1 MICSRRSLV
10 PVTRFSPEASVLLI
24 VSPFVKLSFHFVLP
38 INAFLLSKCK
48 PTLPIGASYS
58 RFSDFH
64 YVSFV
69 NQIRKLLSFVLFLSH
84 HDAVSTETK
93 RKINISVI

>member
-1 MICSRRSLV
+1 M
-10 PVTRFSPEASVLLI
+10 
-24 VSPFVKLSFHFVLP
+24 
-38 INAFLLSKCK
+38 
-48 PTLPIGASYS
+48 PIGASYS
-58 RFSDFH
+58 RFTDFH

-93 RKINISVI
+93 RKINIAVI

>member
-1 MICSRRSLV
+1 
-10 PVTRFSPEASVLLI
+10 
-24 VSPFVKLSFHFVLP
+24 P

-58 RFSDFH
+58 RFTNFH

-93 RKINISVI
+93 RKINIAAI

>member
-1 MICSRRSLV
+1 
-10 PVTRFSPEASVLLI
+10 VTRFSPEASVLLI

-58 RFSDFH
+58 RFTDFH

-69 NQIRKLLSFVLFLSH
+69 NQIRKLLPFVLFLSH

-93 RKINISVI
+93 RKINIAAI

>member
-10 PVTRFSPEASVLLI
+10 PVTRFSPAASVLLI
-24 VSPFVKLSFHFVLP
+24 VSPFVKLSFYFVSS

-48 PTLPIGASYS
+48 PTSLGGASCY
-58 RFSDFH
+58 RFSYFH

-69 NQIRKLLSFVLFLSH
+69 NQIRKPLSFVLFLSH
-84 HDAVSTETK
+84 HDAVSIETK
-93 RKINISVI
+93 RKIDIAVI

>member
-1 MICSRRSLV
+1 MICSRLSLV

-24 VSPFVKLSFHFVLP
+24 VSPFVKLSFHFVLL
-38 INAFLLSKCK
+38 INAFLLTKCK
-48 PTLPIGASYS
+48 PTLPIDASAP
-58 RFSDFH
+58 RFRSFH

-84 HDAVSTETK
+84 HDAVSIERK
-93 RKINISVI
+93 RKIKVAVI

>member
-58 RFSDFH
+58 RFSGFH

-69 NQIRKLLSFVLFLSH
+69 NQIRKLLSFRFIFYLTMTQYQLKQNERLMSQ
-84 HDAVSTETK
+84 
-93 RKINISVI
+93 